1 MNSNASILWLDYCA
15 GSRWFYDLHRVF
27 NLVFVSF
34 WQFTLWQS
42 LYDKSMKS
50 LWVCIIHV
58 GGSYILHMMW
68 ELYKRTHARIQK
80 FFPRDGD
87 LVCRGVGVLW
97 HIFGNFIMQFKE
109 IWILQ
114 RDPDPLTPFLILNP
128 RMKFNPW
135 SKGIPAKSYH
145 EDKIQIPYVSILI
158 SLNVGILV
166 SKMDEY
172 MFFCAFSQQNLEW
185 LFTRKWLGFK

>member
-1 MNSNASILWLDYCA
+1 MNSNDSILWLDYCA

-27 NLVFVSF
+27 NLVFVTF

-80 FFPRDGD
+80 YFPSGAV
-87 LVCRGVGVLW
+87 LVCRGWGFRGIFLVFLLCNLKIFEFYRGVW
-97 HIFGNFIMQFKE
+97 T
-109 IWILQ
+109 
-114 RDPDPLTPFLILNP
+114 PLTPLPLDP
-128 RMKFNPW
+128 RMGCF
-135 SKGIPAKSYH
+135 
-145 EDKIQIPYVSILI
+145 E
-158 SLNVGILV
+158 
-166 SKMDEY
+166 
-172 MFFCAFSQQNLEW
+172 LEIVNNDNRV
-185 LFTRKWLGFK
+185 THVYNNQK